1 MPAKG
6 KEDPLDGLVAL
17 LGAGF
22 PDLSRIHL
30 FATHRLLA
38 KNAIAVDSEGRRAP
52 DAEKAV
58 LAFAEAHSGGGAI
71 DGWAATIAPR
81 CGAGVSFRLRRGW
94 SGFRGSRFSDG
105 GDIPLLA
112 RLRALRL
119 FGARLPLPLRGAD
132 GPWSRHEALE
142 ALSRLHEAGIDPAEI
157 QDGLAGFGGR
167 SWWWLA
173 EDRGALM
180 LVEQGADGGLRL
192 PRDVVGS

>member
-1 MPAKG
+1 VPADR
-6 KEDPLDGLVAL
+6 KEDPLDDLVAL
-17 LGAGF
+17 LGLGF
-22 PDLSRIHL
+22 PDVSRIHL
-30 FATHRLLA
+30 FATCRLLA
-38 KNAIAVDSEGRRAP
+38 RNTIAIDSEGRRIP
-52 DAEKAV
+52 DVEKAV
-58 LAFAEAHSGGGAI
+58 LALAGSHSRRVAV

-94 SGFRGSRFSDG
+94 NGFRGAKFSGG

-119 FGARLPLPLRGAD
+119 SDARLPLPLRGAD

-142 ALSRLHEAGIDPAEI
+142 ALFRLHEAGITPAEI
-157 QDGLAGFGGR
+157 QDGLAGLGGR

-180 LVEQGADGGLRL
+180 LVEQGEDGRLRL
-192 PRDVVGS
+192 PKDVVGS